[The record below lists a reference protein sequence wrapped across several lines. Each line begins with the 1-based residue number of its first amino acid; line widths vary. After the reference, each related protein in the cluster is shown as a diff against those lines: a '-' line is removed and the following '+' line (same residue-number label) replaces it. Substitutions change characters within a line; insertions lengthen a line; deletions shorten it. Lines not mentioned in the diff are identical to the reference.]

1 MNKVEKV
8 ALRDA
13 FGKAI
18 TQIAEENKDIIALT
32 ADLEGSTRLK
42 SFNKKYPERFYQIG
56 VAEQNLIGISAG
68 LAMAG
73 FIPFACSF
81 ATFITGR
88 AWELIRVCIAAN
100 KLPVKIVG
108 SHAGLSHPSDGFTAQ
123 ATEDLAL
130 MQSLPNISVVYP
142 ADARQIEN
150 LLPQIYAYPGPVYLR
165 MTREPTAV
173 FTKSNENIKIGK
185 AQVLKKGARATVVS
199 SGPILKQVLDAAE
212 NIRGLEIIN
221 LHTIKP
227 FDKETVLNSL
237 QKTQKLITIEDHQK
251 IGGVASAVAAN
262 INIPHQKL
270 NIGINGKFG
279 KTARSYLQL
288 IREYKLDS
296 ESLRKGINKFL
307 Q

>member
-1 MNKVEKV
+1 MNKIEKV

-18 TQIAEENKDIIALT
+18 TQLAEEKKDIIALT
-32 ADLEGSTRLK
+32 ADLKGSTRL
-42 SFNKKYPERFYQIG
+42 SAFNKKYPERFYQIG

-68 LAMAG
+68 LAMVG

-88 AWELIRVCIAAN
+88 AWELIRVCISAN
-100 KLPVKIVG
+100 NLPVKIVG

-130 MQSLPNISVVYP
+130 MQTLPNMTVIYP
-142 ADARQIEN
+142 ADARQMEK
-150 LLPQIYAYPGPVYLR
+150 LLPQIYRYPGPVYLR

-173 FTKSNENIKIGK
+173 FTDENVNTQIGK
-185 AQVLKKGARATVVS
+185 AQIIKKGQRATVIS

-212 NIRGLEIIN
+212 NKRGLEIIN

-227 FDKETVLNSL
+227 FDKDTVFKSL
-237 QKTQKLITIEDHQK
+237 QKTQKLITIEDHQI
-251 IGGVASAVAAN
+251 IGGIASAVAAN
-262 INIPHQKL
+262 IDIPHQKL
-270 NIGINGKFG
+270 NIGINNKFG

-288 IREYKLDS
+288 LREYKLDRD
-296 ESLRKGINKFL
+296 SLKETIKKFL